1 MSSSIV
7 QWACTVVVWALIGLL
22 DNGDGARRRSSKQG
36 EEDIRL
42 TGKKD
47 EAKFICE
54 MTTFKVVFA
63 SRGRQLHSRAH
74 RRI

>member
-1 MSSSIV
+1 MSSSNV

-42 TGKKD
+42 TGKRTRLSSFVKND
-47 EAKFICE
+47 DI
-54 MTTFKVVFA
+54 
-63 SRGRQLHSRAH
+63 
-74 RRI
+74 